1 MIFKRVEVQVNR
13 QLIYVNVNIEIGTF
27 IRKKY
32 EARGSKNINS
42 MPRIYLS
49 NLISRNFH

>member
-1 MIFKRVEVQVNR
+1 MISKRVEVQVKR
-13 QLIYVNVNIEIGTF
+13 QLTYANVNIEIRTF
-27 IRKKY
+27 ISNKY

-42 MPRIYLS
+42 MPRIYLR

>member
-1 MIFKRVEVQVNR
+1 MISKIVEVQVKR
-13 QLIYVNVNIEIGTF
+13 YLIYVNVNIEIGTF
-27 IRKKY
+27 IVKKY

-42 MPRIYLS
+42 TPRIYLR